1 MERRVAKDNVLL
13 GTAQDF
19 LLVVVRVTDDVLGT
33 VKLAIVLMSG
43 LKTNLFSS
51 SAAAQKESKTIIE

>member
-13 GTAQDF
+13 GTAQGI

-43 LKTNLFSS
+43 LKRNLFSS
-51 SAAAQKESKTIIE
+51 SAAAQKGSKVFIE